1 MTAALWSEHLTG
13 IVRSAA
19 NNGTTAN
26 TEIMAQSWPPMA
38 VPWPRYT
45 YNAMKTVKI
54 MKKRSFH
61 KPRITALATLLV
73 ATSSAFANLIP
84 IDVVPTTGN
93 GLGAVSSIVTFQNTG
108 TEVGAIG
115 LAPGGAVTLGSTV
128 AYGIDNG
135 FPSPAG
141 VTHETTG
148 SGNNVYTTTQLGIT
162 ATGPNTF
169 SNLVLLFNGN
179 EGGNTATESITL
191 TNLSLNLF
199 SPTGAFLDSF
209 STVAPFTV
217 TSFTGVG
224 NAGFGF
230 QLDAI
235 QAGQANALFLANPIM
250 TIGVAARA
258 TGANGGF
265 ESISISRLNSG
276 PGGGVAVPD
285 GGMTV
290 MMLGGALIGI
300 TLLRRR
306 TGNKV

>member
-1 MTAALWSEHLTG
+1 MKNKSLLT
-13 IVRSAA
+13 
-19 NNGTTAN
+19 
-26 TEIMAQSWPPMA
+26 P
-38 VPWPRYT
+38 
-45 YNAMKTVKI
+45 K
-54 MKKRSFH
+54 
-61 KPRITALATLLV
+61 ITAVATLLV
-73 ATSSAFANLIP
+73 VTSSAFANLIP
-84 IDVVPTTGN
+84 VNVVPTTGN
-93 GLGAVSSIVTFQNTG
+93 GLGAVSSVVTFQNTG
-108 TEVGAIG
+108 TEIGAIG

-135 FPSPAG
+135 FPSAAG

-162 ATGPNTF
+162 ATGANTF

-179 EGGNTATESITL
+179 EGGNTSTESITL

-217 TSFTGVG
+217 TSFTGTG

-235 QAGQANALFLANPIM
+235 QAAQANALFAANPVI

-258 TGANGGF
+258 TNANGGF
-265 ESISISRLNSG
+265 ETISISRINSVIGG
-276 PGGGVAVPD
+276 PGVTVPD
-285 GGMTV
+285 SGTTV
-290 MMLGGALIGI
+290 MLLGGALVGI

-306 TGNKV
+306 VGRTV